1 MKAKDLTG
9 KRYGAWTVV
18 ESAGKSPGLSRINL
32 WKCKCDC
39 GNESIVYVTV
49 LNGGKST
56 CCKDCQRVKT
66 AAARTTHGMAY
77 SPTYISWKSM
87 LARCENPNAPDYAKY
102 GGAGVSV
109 CEDWH
114 KFELFVLDM
123 GIRPEGKTLDRID
136 NAKGYTVDNCKWST
150 PKQQAENRR
159 SNKYVEFKGEK
170 MTYSEFG
177 RRIGID
183 RRDVR
188 YMIGIKKMTVDE
200 VITVTKKGRGASTVS
215 GATGV

>member
-1 MKAKDLTG
+1 M
-9 KRYGAWTVV
+9 
-18 ESAGKSPGLSRINL
+18 
-32 WKCKCDC
+32 
-39 GNESIVYVTV
+39 
-49 LNGGKST
+49 
-56 CCKDCQRVKT
+56 
-66 AAARTTHGMAY
+66 
-77 SPTYISWKSM
+77 
-87 LARCENPNAPDYAKY
+87 
-102 GGAGVSV
+102 SV